1 MEQSDDSP
9 NVVLAKSM
17 IEAGID
23 IKLMIRFIDLT
34 LNKTYGRANTEQEI
48 QERDQ
53 MEKFLNTLR
62 EIEREYPWA
71 IFDQDR
77 KLGDDAMIANV
88 TKLIKLLA

>member
-1 MEQSDDSP
+1 MKQPDDSP
-9 NVVLAKSM
+9 NMFLAKSM

-34 LNKTYGRANTEQEI
+34 LSKTYGYASSEQEI
-48 QERDQ
+48 LEREQ
-53 MEKFLNTLR
+53 MEKFLTTLR

-88 TKLIKLLA
+88 TKLIKLLV